1 MLETDRCIFVNFHCK
16 CAREKITLFMD
27 FRVKTTYWH
36 EKNKMYYIT
45 NHSKHY
51 LMTGE
56 EHSGD
61 PLK

>member
-1 MLETDRCIFVNFHCK
+1 
-16 CAREKITLFMD
+16 MD
-27 FRVKTTYWH
+27 FRVKTTYWR
-36 EKNKMYYIT
+36 EKDKMYYIM
-45 NHSKHY
+45 NHSKHH